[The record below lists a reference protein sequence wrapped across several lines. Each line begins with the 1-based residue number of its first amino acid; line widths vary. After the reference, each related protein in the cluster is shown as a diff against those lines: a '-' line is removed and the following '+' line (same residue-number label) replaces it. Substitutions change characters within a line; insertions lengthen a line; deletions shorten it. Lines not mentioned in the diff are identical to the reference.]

1 MEIPILIVFEWK
13 LFSYDLEKVSK
24 HFEEEVEDE
33 IVAQL
38 KVEFFRLYVF
48 LFVFDKSV
56 LEDKN
61 EEIGTDWYQT
71 VVLWRVEFIQF
82 EDLVSI

>member
-13 LFSYDLEKVSK
+13 LFGYDLEKVSK
-24 HFEEEVEDE
+24 HFEKEVEDE
-33 IVAQL
+33 IGAQL

-48 LFVFDKSV
+48 LFVINESV

-61 EEIGTDWYQT
+61 EEVGTDWYQT

>member
-56 LEDKN
+56 LENKN